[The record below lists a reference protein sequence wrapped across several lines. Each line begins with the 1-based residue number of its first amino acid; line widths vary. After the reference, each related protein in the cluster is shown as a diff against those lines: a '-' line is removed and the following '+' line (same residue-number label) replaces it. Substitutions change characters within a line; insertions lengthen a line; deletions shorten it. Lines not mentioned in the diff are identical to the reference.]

1 LRLDEVTKM
10 RKKFAQMRRD
20 KRADIGIGTMIVF
33 IAMVLVAAVAAAV
46 LISTANSVR
55 EQATTTGDQAIGGVS
70 SGFIHESVTGAAAT
84 ATTITAVNIY
94 VKIAAGSPPIAFE
107 NVMVH
112 FIYQT
117 KDIMLHYDAAAAVNH
132 YTVTLVKGVSPFAGD
147 WGSRHII
154 GQGDMV
160 KISIANTDTGALS
173 IANLK
178 EVTFEVMPAMGQP
191 CLVQF
196 QTPEI
201 FVSGSIVTLA

>member
-1 LRLDEVTKM
+1 M
-10 RKKFAQMRRD
+10 RKKFAQMRKDR
-20 KRADIGIGTMIVF
+20 RADIGIGTMIVF

-70 SGFIHESVTGAAAT
+70 SGFIHESVTGAAAS
-84 ATTITAVNIY
+84 ATNINQVNIY
-94 VKIAAGSPPIAFE
+94 LKLAAGSPPIAVE

-112 FIYQT
+112 FVYQA
-117 KDIMLHYDAAAAVNH
+117 KDVMLHYDAVAAVNH
-132 YTVTLVKGVSPFAGD
+132 FTVTLVKGVSPFAGD

-154 GQGDMV
+154 GQGDMI
-160 KISIANTDTGALS
+160 KITLDNSDAVLA

-178 EVTFEVMPAMGQP
+178 EVTIEVMPAMGQP
-191 CLVQF
+191 CLIQF

-201 FVSGSIVTLA
+201 FVSGSVVTLA

>member
-1 LRLDEVTKM
+1 M
-10 RKKFAQMRRD
+10 RKKFAQMRKDR
-20 KRADIGIGTMIVF
+20 RADIGIGTMIVF

-70 SGFIHESVTGAAAT
+70 SGFIHESVTGAAAS
-84 ATTITAVNIY
+84 ATNINQVNIY
-94 VKIAAGSPPIAFE
+94 LKLAAGSPPIAVE

-112 FIYQT
+112 FVYEA
-117 KDIMLHYDAAAAVNH
+117 KDVMLHYDANAAVNH
-132 YTVTLVKGVSPFAGD
+132 FTVTLVKGVSPFAGD

-154 GQGDMV
+154 GQGDMI
-160 KISIANTDTGALS
+160 KITLDNSDAVLA

-178 EVTFEVMPAMGQP
+178 EVTIEVMPAMGQP

-201 FVSGSIVTLA
+201 FVANTIVTLA

>member
-1 LRLDEVTKM
+1 M

-70 SGFIHESVTGAAAT
+70 SGFIHQSVVGVAAT
-84 ATTITAVNIY
+84 ATSINSISIY
-94 VKIAAGSPPIAFE
+94 LKIASGSPPIAFE

-112 FIYQT
+112 WVYQT
-117 KDIMLHYDAAAAVNH
+117 ADKMLSYGTGAASLTADTYAVS
-132 YTVTLVKGVSPFAGD
+132 LVKGVSPFAAD
-147 WGSRHII
+147 WGTRHII

-160 KISIANTDTGALS
+160 KVTITNIANAPIS
-173 IANLK
+173 VANLK
-178 EVTFEVMPAMGQP
+178 TLMIEIMPAMGQP
-191 CLVQF
+191 CLVQIM
-196 QTPEI
+196 TPEI
-201 FVSGSIVTLA
+201 FVATTIVDLA